1 MKAQLNLD
9 VNPGY
14 PSELMVS
21 SMTVCISAYHS
32 YGIGYLATLRL
43 KQKDYGDVIP
53 RLLAGQ
59 GGTCADDTSACAS
72 RYITNACFSDAATV
86 PVPQD
91 ATGAPFTGTWGLPT
105 VSGAGTAVCSGACLQ
120 QIQWLIDNGVGK
132 GDDQLQLIAFES
144 NSAPAGGSA
153 ELSYFSVEVC
163 FAPPPPPLA
172 PPAPPTTPP
181 PPVIPPPPT
190 PPTPPPP
197 SPPPPTPPPSPPPPT
212 PPPPSPPPPAPPGPP
227 PTPPPPSPPPPGA
240 AAVAAAAVAAAAVH
254 HPRVGGPTEHDRRDG
269 DDGLPRNISYLN
281 YPADL
286 QNELFGGYDPTKFV
300 ASSLE
305 ICVELNTGS
314 TPLRDATLRLLWN
327 PLGND
332 AATAPYPSTNLKY
345 LYMMQD
351 VGGQAKALDA
361 CFNDVDAP
369 MADTYV
375 DGDTVTGSFQAMGTD
390 NGSPVPLSSLLG
402 VGLGAIE
409 GRLEVG
415 YT

>member
-1 MKAQLNLD
+1 MKALLSLD

-172 PPAPPTTPP
+172 PPAPPTAPP
-181 PPVIPPPPT
+181 PPVIPPPLDAT
-190 PPTPPPP
+190 AADAAAAVAATADAAA
-197 SPPPPTPPPSPPPPT
+197 TVAAAAHAAAT
-212 PPPPSPPPPAPPGPP
+212 VAAATGAAARAAADAAA
-227 PTPPPPSPPPPGA
+227 TVAAAARAA

-269 DDGLPRNISYLN
+269 R
-281 YPADL
+281 
-286 QNELFGGYDPTKFV
+286 
-300 ASSLE
+300 
-305 ICVELNTGS
+305 
-314 TPLRDATLRLLWN
+314 
-327 PLGND
+327 
-332 AATAPYPSTNLKY
+332 
-345 LYMMQD
+345 
-351 VGGQAKALDA
+351 
-361 CFNDVDAP
+361 
-369 MADTYV
+369 
-375 DGDTVTGSFQAMGTD
+375 
-390 NGSPVPLSSLLG
+390 
-402 VGLGAIE
+402 
-409 GRLEVG
+409 
-415 YT
+415 